1 MVAVDRRFRAER
13 PSAFDNVFHV
23 IIIQPSCLENFV
35 PLASTMFKTVISQ
48 TSVKLVLF
56 DPIFDTIS

>member
-1 MVAVDRRFRAER
+1 MAAVDRRFRTER
-13 PSAFDNVFHV
+13 PSAFDKVFHV
-23 IIIQPSCLENFV
+23 SIQPPCLENFMT
-35 PLASTMFKTVISQ
+35 LSSTMFKTVISQ